1 MVGLTFAAGPEKSI
15 AIIGPQAQAIA
26 AVVKARGHILVSYDY
41 VTIARSEDA
50 GFVGRLYAAGAL
62 LVLDADQAGGCSGLP
77 PKRAGGQDV
86 AAYSVIASEAK
97 QSSLAATK
105 LDCFVAPL
113 LAMTAGRLLTRPY
126 FW

>member
-1 MVGLTFAAGPEKSI
+1 MSSTSTPTSFAKVAGAIALVVAGWLLLVVGLTFVAGPEKSI

-26 AVVKARGHILVSYDY
+26 AVVKAKGHILVSYDY

-77 PKRAGGQDV
+77 PKRLV
-86 AAYSVIASEAK
+86 ARI
-97 QSSLAATK
+97 
-105 LDCFVAPL
+105 
-113 LAMTAGRLLTRPY
+113 
-126 FW
+126 